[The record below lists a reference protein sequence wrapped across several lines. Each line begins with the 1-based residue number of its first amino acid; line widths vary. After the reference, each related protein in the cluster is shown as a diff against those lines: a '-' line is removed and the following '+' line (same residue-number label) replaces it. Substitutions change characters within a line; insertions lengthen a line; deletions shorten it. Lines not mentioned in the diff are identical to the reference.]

1 MTLALAA
8 TGVAKQFGGTPAL
21 ADAGIRVRQGTVHA
35 LLGGNGSGKST
46 LIKCLA
52 GVYTADAG
60 TVSIHGVEIAAAAI
74 TSRRAQAAG
83 LRFVHQDLGLFDGLT
98 VAENFA
104 LDAGFPTGAIGRI
117 RWRALRARVAGLLDR
132 YGIAAS
138 PDTPVG
144 ALRPATKTL
153 VAITRA
159 LQDQRGSE
167 FVLLL
172 DEPTASLPDAESRA
186 LMEALRA
193 RADAGQTILL
203 VSHRL
208 PEVLGVADDFTV
220 FRDGRVVASLE
231 AAHPTEDELVALMTG
246 RPPMRDDARPAKAGT
261 PVVLD
266 VAALACGPL
275 RGLDLAVHEGEIVGV
290 AGLLGSGRSTLLGAV
305 FGRHAPSA
313 GTVRLDGAEI
323 TGRPIRDIM
332 RHGVAYVPES
342 RLLDAAFPSMSVREN
357 ASAAV
362 LHRYFSGWMRL
373 GAERADTRD
382 LIQRFGVKARSTEAH
397 LATLSGGNQQK
408 LVLARWLRRD
418 PRLLLLDEPTQGVDA
433 GARAEIH
440 RTIRS
445 YAAAGCA
452 VLVASSD
459 FTEIADLCERVVVL
473 HDGRVATTVAG
484 DELNADLLTE
494 LVQKEAVIA

>member
-1 MTLALAA
+1 MSLALEA
-8 TGVAKQFGGTPAL
+8 TRVAKHFGGTPAL

-52 GVYTADAG
+52 GVHTADSG
-60 TVSIHGVEIAAAAI
+60 TVSIHGVQIPAAAI
-74 TSRRAQAAG
+74 TSRRAHAAG

-98 VAENFA
+98 IAENFA
-104 LDAGFPTGAIGRI
+104 LDNGFPTGAIGRI
-117 RWRALRARVAGLLDR
+117 RWRALRSRVAGLLDR
-132 YGIAAS
+132 YGVAAS

-153 VAITRA
+153 VAITRT
-159 LQDQRGSE
+159 LQDQQGSE

-193 RADAGQTILL
+193 RADAGQTIVL

-220 FRDGRVVASLE
+220 FRDGRVVTSLE

-246 RPPMRDDARPAKAGT
+246 RPPTRDSARPAPVGT
-261 PVVLD
+261 PVVLE
-266 VAALACGPL
+266 VTALSCGPL
-275 RGLDLAVHEGEIVGV
+275 RGLEMSVHEGEIVGV
-290 AGLLGSGRSTLLGAV
+290 AGRLGSGRSTLLGAV
-305 FGRHAPSA
+305 FGRYAPST
-313 GTVRLDGAEI
+313 GTVRIDGTEI
-323 TGRPIRDIM
+323 TGRSIRAIM

-342 RLLDAAFPSMSVREN
+342 RLLDATFPSMSVREN

-362 LHRYFSGWMRL
+362 LRRYFTGWMRH
-373 GAERADTRD
+373 GAERADTRE
-382 LIQRFGVKARSTEAH
+382 LIHRFGVKAGSTEAH

-418 PRLLLLDEPTQGVDA
+418 PRLLLLDEPTEGLDA

-440 RTIRS
+440 RTIRA

-459 FTEIADLCERVVVL
+459 FTELADLCERVAVL

-494 LVQKEAVIA
+494 LAQKEVVIA